1 MTSGED
7 DAARRLAERR
17 DHNLTLDAQDDD
29 WAWRRRIRANPV
41 TARVY
46 RITVAVLGLVIVV
59 GGLIVVPAPGPG
71 WLIVFAGVSVWATEF
86 EWAQRLLHRR
96 ARAVDPVDA
105 ASALVAEGAR
115 HPRRRRSGPRRHL
128 DAVRDHR
135 GMELA
140 ARRGR
145 ELAPPRSGG
154 RLTVRLTGRLFWR
167 LRRPAS
173 AGRPDV

>member
-86 EWAQRLLHRR
+86 EWAQRLLRWGKGVLAQWTQWMLR
-96 ARAVDPVDA
+96 QPWWLKGLVTLGVA
-105 ASALVAEGAR
+105 ALV
-115 HPRRRRSGPRRHL
+115 L
-128 DAVRDHR
+128 AVIWTLFAITGVWSLLPDGVENWLR
-135 GMELA
+135 
-140 ARRGR
+140 
-145 ELAPPRSGG
+145 LAPG
-154 RLTVRLTGRLFWR
+154 V
-167 LRRPAS
+167 
-173 AGRPDV
+173 D